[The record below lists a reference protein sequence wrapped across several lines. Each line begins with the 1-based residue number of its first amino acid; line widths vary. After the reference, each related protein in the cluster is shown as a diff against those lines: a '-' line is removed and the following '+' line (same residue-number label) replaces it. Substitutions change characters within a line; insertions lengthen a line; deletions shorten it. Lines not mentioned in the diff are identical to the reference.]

1 MIVRRWE
8 SERRYYI
15 ALLYQDLFGVWL
27 LRTVWG
33 GRFSKLGNEKCM
45 PVSDVA
51 TGLTAMER
59 IDVVRHRRGYHLME
73 AA

>member
-1 MIVRRWE
+1 MVVRRWE
-8 SERRYYI
+8 SEKRYYI

-33 GRFSKLGNEKCM
+33 GRFSKLGNEKCRPM
-45 PVSDVA
+45 NDMA
-51 TGLTAMER
+51 IDLAEMER
-59 IDVVRHRRGYHLME
+59 IDVVRRRRGYHLME